1 DGDGDGDGDGDV
13 SCQSYCELYLSACA
27 DLSEYDNM
35 DSCMANCWQWPEGD
49 PGDID
54 VDSLQCRYYHATVAQ
69 DVDPIVH
76 CPHAGPSGSGVCVA
90 ADAPTCQPYCDAF
103 FMNCDMGNL
112 NPYTDPQD
120 CLDTCMT
127 WYPGADG
134 QVDGHTV
141 GCHLY
146 HTIAA
151 GDDAMLHCPHAA
163 PAGGGVCV
171 LPNGP

>member
-1 DGDGDGDGDGDV
+1 MTLPRFRAARLCAALLVAPVAFAPMLATPAQAQWTVFDPSNYAQNV
-13 SCQSYCELYLSACA
+13 LTAARTLQQIAAAMPA
-27 DLSEYDNM
+27 DLP
-35 DSCMANCWQWPEGD
+35 W
-49 PGDID
+49 
-54 VDSLQCRYYHATVAQ
+54 VL
-69 DVDPIVH
+69 
-76 CPHAGPSGSGVCVA
+76 
-90 ADAPTCQPYCDAF
+90 
-103 FMNCDMGNL
+103 
-112 NPYTDPQD
+112 
-120 CLDTCMT
+120 
-127 WYPGADG
+127 